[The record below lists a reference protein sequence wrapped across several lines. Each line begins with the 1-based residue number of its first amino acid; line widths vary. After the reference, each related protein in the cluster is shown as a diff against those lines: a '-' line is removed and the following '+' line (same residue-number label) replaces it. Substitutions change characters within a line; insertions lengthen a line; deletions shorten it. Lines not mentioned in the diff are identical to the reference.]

1 MQIEYLMTDV
11 VEQVNSKLV
20 DLRPYVKYLG
30 YDFDDILFDLR
41 SLIFQQATEVQV
53 RAEEDEFQA
62 ALN

>member
-1 MQIEYLMTDV
+1 MTDV

-30 YDFDDILFDLR
+30 YNFEDILFDLR

-53 RAEEDEFQA
+53 K
-62 ALN
+62 